1 MKFDMKNI
9 HTIFES
15 AKSKNCVPS
24 EHADKEGAK
33 IDATLGSSDLNEL
46 FDNICP
52 ICGDVFASMKSAAA
66 DPKNLKITMTKT
78 QDLGESAHIYIE
90 AVEFATF
97 CEAAELE
104 INEAADA
111 IKATCEEMVP
121 GSQDSELH
129 VVFPSEC
136 LNKGNLGS
144 NRFGLDVN
152 NDWAMQLMRGCR
164 RYGISVNSGVEDG
177 EPVTESSYKKAMNEA
192 FFGKKKKKEPD
203 PPEISYSDFMMLK
216 AICAKEIKKYRDVKK
231 LAEFMPYSDLYD
243 GHDEFIELNINST
256 IYAHGDHYD
265 KLEELTKNCES
276 FASDVNNA
284 LKKEFNGNIT
294 ISYDGGGDT
303 LYFSLSLGTG
313 YVKESA
319 EVPDVVKKAFE
330 HKLKN
335 SNNST
340 MSLND
345 LDSWDSP
352 VDDKDKTVDQMSDDE
367 LRRKNKD
374 AYYMKK
380 GLPFHESAE
389 AMNESTNTYNGYPY
403 SGKTFR
409 KIPIEY
415 YSRDER
421 VEITKEQKTKFNAD
435 FAVVK
440 SVYDEIFNSKFIPW
454 LLGSLKSEDEKK
466 DAVKSLELYNITYFQ
481 RRNDIGEFEFQYLV
495 KNPGDKAKEPVAFCV
510 SVKDGKIIKS
520 SGYDI

>member
-136 LNKGNLGS
+136 LNNGNLGS

-177 EPVTESSYKKAMNEA
+177 EPVAEAAEEFLNEAAKRKIYDKASWHIDAGENKKEVVTKFKSVFQFLDKKKMLNDNGKEILELGIDESVSIHTGLLTKYGCQFMDKFYDKVVNESSSRISAALEKYYKIYN
-192 FFGKKKKKEPD
+192 
-203 PPEISYSDFMMLK
+203 K
-216 AICAKEIKKYRDVKK
+216 AISEAAEEFSFKGHKIQIDGSSDQIDIAIK
-231 LAEFMPYSDLYD
+231 LC
-243 GHDEFIELNINST
+243 NS
-256 IYAHGDHYD
+256 HYD
-265 KLEELTKNCES
+265 KILDEAAKRMFEHSKKIDFIGAPEKLRTVEAIRK
-276 FASDVNNA
+276 A
-284 LKKEFNGNIT
+284 LKLESVFYDNEGNKYNPICGPMNLSFDT
-294 ISYDGGGDT
+294 KPSLDPHHSFT
-303 LYFSLSLGTG
+303 LYVDF
-313 YVKESA
+313 
-319 EVPDVVKKAFE
+319 D
-330 HKLKN
+330 KN
-335 SNNST
+335 SNIKF
-340 MSLND
+340 
-345 LDSWDSP
+345 DS
-352 VDDKDKTVDQMSDDE
+352 
-367 LRRKNKD
+367 
-374 AYYMKK
+374 AY
-380 GLPFHESAE
+380 
-389 AMNESTNTYNGYPY
+389 
-403 SGKTFR
+403 
-409 KIPIEY
+409 
-415 YSRDER
+415 
-421 VEITKEQKTKFNAD
+421 
-435 FAVVK
+435 
-440 SVYDEIFNSKFIPW
+440 
-454 LLGSLKSEDEKK
+454 
-466 DAVKSLELYNITYFQ
+466 
-481 RRNDIGEFEFQYLV
+481 
-495 KNPGDKAKEPVAFCV
+495 
-510 SVKDGKIIKS
+510 DG
-520 SGYDI
+520 

>member
-152 NDWAMQLMRGCR
+152 NDWAMQMMRGCR
-164 RYGISVNSGVEDG
+164 RFGISVNSGVEDG
-177 EPVTESSYKKAMNEA
+177 EPVTESAEEFLNEA
-192 FFGKKKKKEPD
+192 DISINGNKIPVNGVSDNEDSKRDYDVFCKNWKSILNYIAKYTYNYYKEYCADDAPVKAWKKPSDVIKDMRIRKIDFED
-203 PPEISYSDFMMLK
+203 PLPT
-216 AICAKEIKKYRDVKK
+216 KKYKVLTTVQVHYDLTPDVLSKIHDDHVPSCYVYIK
-231 LAEFMPYSDLYD
+231 DHQFKANDSFFEIMYD
-243 GHDEFIELNINST
+243 G
-256 IYAHGDHYD
+256 
-265 KLEELTKNCES
+265 
-276 FASDVNNA
+276 
-284 LKKEFNGNIT
+284 
-294 ISYDGGGDT
+294 
-303 LYFSLSLGTG
+303 
-313 YVKESA
+313 
-319 EVPDVVKKAFE
+319 
-330 HKLKN
+330 
-335 SNNST
+335 
-340 MSLND
+340 
-345 LDSWDSP
+345 
-352 VDDKDKTVDQMSDDE
+352 
-367 LRRKNKD
+367 
-374 AYYMKK
+374 
-380 GLPFHESAE
+380 
-389 AMNESTNTYNGYPY
+389 
-403 SGKTFR
+403 
-409 KIPIEY
+409 
-415 YSRDER
+415 
-421 VEITKEQKTKFNAD
+421 
-435 FAVVK
+435 
-440 SVYDEIFNSKFIPW
+440 
-454 LLGSLKSEDEKK
+454 
-466 DAVKSLELYNITYFQ
+466 
-481 RRNDIGEFEFQYLV
+481 
-495 KNPGDKAKEPVAFCV
+495 
-510 SVKDGKIIKS
+510 
-520 SGYDI
+520 

>member
-111 IKATCEEMVP
+111 IKTTCEEMVP

-177 EPVTESSYKKAMNEA
+177 EPVTESAYKKAVNEA
-192 FFGKKKKKEPD
+192 AGVKSFKGHKIQIDGSSNQIAIAIKLCNSHWDKILDEAAKRMFEHSKKID
-203 PPEISYSDFMMLK
+203 FRGAPEKLRTVESIRK
-216 AICAKEIKKYRDVKK
+216 A
-231 LAEFMPYSDLYD
+231 L
-243 GHDEFIELNINST
+243 
-256 IYAHGDHYD
+256 
-265 KLEELTKNCES
+265 KLESVFYDNEGNKYNPICGCMNLSFDTKPSLDPHHS
-276 FASDVNNA
+276 F
-284 LKKEFNGNIT
+284 
-294 ISYDGGGDT
+294 T
-303 LYFSLSLGTG
+303 LYVDF
-313 YVKESA
+313 
-319 EVPDVVKKAFE
+319 D
-330 HKLKN
+330 KN
-335 SNNST
+335 SN
-340 MSLND
+340 
-345 LDSWDSP
+345 
-352 VDDKDKTVDQMSDDE
+352 
-367 LRRKNKD
+367 
-374 AYYMKK
+374 
-380 GLPFHESAE
+380 
-389 AMNESTNTYNGYPY
+389 
-403 SGKTFR
+403 
-409 KIPIEY
+409 I
-415 YSRDER
+415 
-421 VEITKEQKTKFNAD
+421 KFNSA
-435 FAVVK
+435 
-440 SVYDEIFNSKFIPW
+440 YD
-454 LLGSLKSEDEKK
+454 G
-466 DAVKSLELYNITYFQ
+466 
-481 RRNDIGEFEFQYLV
+481 
-495 KNPGDKAKEPVAFCV
+495 
-510 SVKDGKIIKS
+510 
-520 SGYDI
+520 

>member
-111 IKATCEEMVP
+111 IKCTCEEMVP

-136 LNKGNLGS
+136 LNNGNLGS

-177 EPVTESSYKKAMNEA
+177 EPVTE
-192 FFGKKKKKEPD
+192 
-203 PPEISYSDFMMLK
+203 
-216 AICAKEIKKYRDVKK
+216 
-231 LAEFMPYSDLYD
+231 
-243 GHDEFIELNINST
+243 
-256 IYAHGDHYD
+256 
-265 KLEELTKNCES
+265 
-276 FASDVNNA
+276 
-284 LKKEFNGNIT
+284 
-294 ISYDGGGDT
+294 
-303 LYFSLSLGTG
+303 
-313 YVKESA
+313 
-319 EVPDVVKKAFE
+319 
-330 HKLKN
+330 
-335 SNNST
+335 
-340 MSLND
+340 
-345 LDSWDSP
+345 
-352 VDDKDKTVDQMSDDE
+352 
-367 LRRKNKD
+367 
-374 AYYMKK
+374 
-380 GLPFHESAE
+380 
-389 AMNESTNTYNGYPY
+389 
-403 SGKTFR
+403 
-409 KIPIEY
+409 
-415 YSRDER
+415 
-421 VEITKEQKTKFNAD
+421 
-435 FAVVK
+435 
-440 SVYDEIFNSKFIPW
+440 
-454 LLGSLKSEDEKK
+454 
-466 DAVKSLELYNITYFQ
+466 
-481 RRNDIGEFEFQYLV
+481 
-495 KNPGDKAKEPVAFCV
+495 
-510 SVKDGKIIKS
+510 
-520 SGYDI
+520 